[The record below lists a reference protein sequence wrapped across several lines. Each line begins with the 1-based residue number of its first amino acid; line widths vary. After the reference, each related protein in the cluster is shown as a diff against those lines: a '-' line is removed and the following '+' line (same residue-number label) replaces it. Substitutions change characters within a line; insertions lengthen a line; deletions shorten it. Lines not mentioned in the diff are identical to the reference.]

1 MSAAPAPPPAGAGAA
16 APLPT
21 VVVPVFNALAA
32 LDACLAALDRTLPA
46 ATRVHV
52 ADDASTDPRVPAL
65 VDDWRRRSPLA
76 VTAVRRARNLGFPG
90 NCNAA
95 FDETGESDVVL
106 LNSDTVPA
114 GDWLRRLAAGA
125 ARDPRL
131 ATLTPWSNN
140 GEIVSFP
147 NFVSPNPLPDDPEA
161 VAAAAARLQPRHPPL
176 PTAVGF
182 CMYLRRAALR
192 AVGGFDAETFGKGY
206 GEENDWCLRAEAH
219 GWRHALCDDA
229 YVAHRGHASFAATG
243 LAPGGENLRRLNAR
257 WPGYNERIARFILD
271 DPLRDDRARFA
282 QAIAMLAAASPQGD
296 LFRDGPVA
304 AHSTSLDR

>member
-1 MSAAPAPPPAGAGAA
+1 MSSTRPVEAG
-16 APLPT
+16 LP
-21 VVVPVFNALAA
+21 VVIVPVFNALEA
-32 LDACLAALDRTLPA
+32 LDACLAALDRTLPTGA
-46 ATRVHV
+46 RVHL
-52 ADDASTDPRVPAL
+52 ADDASTDPRVPAMIA
-65 VDDWRRRSPLA
+65 DWCRRTRRA
-76 VTAVRRARNLGFPG
+76 ATAVRRERNLGFPA

-95 FDETGESDVVL
+95 FAETGDADVVL
-106 LNSDTVPA
+106 LNSDAEPA

-125 ARDPRL
+125 AADPRI
-131 ATLTPWSNN
+131 ASLTPWSNN

-161 VAAAAARLQPRHPPL
+161 IARAAARLAPRHPDL

-182 CMYLRRAALR
+182 CMYLRRATLR

-229 YVAHRGHASFAATG
+229 YVVHRGHASFAATG

-271 DPLRDDRARFA
+271 DPLRGDRERLAE
-282 QAIAMLAAASPQGD
+282 AIAMLAAESPQGD
-296 LFRDGPVA
+296 LFR
-304 AHSTSLDR
+304 

>member
-1 MSAAPAPPPAGAGAA
+1 MSPKAA
-16 APLPT
+16 ALPV
-21 VVVPVFNALAA
+21 VVVPVFNALDA

-46 ATRVHV
+46 GARVHV

-65 VDDWRRRSPLA
+65 IADWVRRTRLA
-76 VTAVRRARNLGFPG
+76 VTSVRRERNLGFPG

-95 FDETGESDVVL
+95 FAETGDADVVL
-106 LNSDTVPA
+106 LNSDTEPA
-114 GDWLRRLAAGA
+114 GDWLSRLAAGA
-125 ARDPRL
+125 AADPRL
-131 ATLTPWSNN
+131 ASLTPWSNN
-140 GEIVSFP
+140 GEIVSYP
-147 NFVSPNPLPDDPEA
+147 NFVSPNPLPGDPEPLA
-161 VAAAAARLQPRHPPL
+161 RAAARLAPRYPAL

-182 CMYLRRAALR
+182 CMYLRRAALA

-229 YVAHRGHASFAATG
+229 YVVHRGHASFAATG

-271 DPLRDDRARFA
+271 DPLRGDRERLSDAL
-282 QAIAMLAAASPQGD
+282 AMLAAESPQGD
-296 LFRDGPVA
+296 LFR
-304 AHSTSLDR
+304 

>member
-1 MSAAPAPPPAGAGAA
+1 MSAQAVAA
-16 APLPT
+16 LPV
-21 VVVPVFNALAA
+21 VVVPVFNALEA
-32 LDACLAALDRTLPA
+32 LDACLGALDRSLPA
-46 ATRVHV
+46 GTRVHL

-65 VDDWRRRSPLA
+65 MQGWCRRTRLA
-76 VTAVRRARNLGFPG
+76 VTSVRREHNRGFPG

-95 FDETGESDVVL
+95 FAETGEADLVL
-106 LNSDTVPA
+106 LNSDTEPA
-114 GDWLRRLAAGA
+114 GSWLQRLADCA
-125 ARDPRL
+125 ANNPNI
-131 ATLTPWSNN
+131 ASITPWSNN

-147 NFVSPNPLPDDPEA
+147 SFVTRNRMPDDAELIARAASMLSPHYPE
-161 VAAAAARLQPRHPPL
+161 L

-182 CMYLRRAALR
+182 CMFLRRAALR

-219 GWRHALCDDA
+219 GWHHVLCDDA

-271 DPLRDDRARFA
+271 DPLRRHRERLADALA
-282 QAIAMLAAASPQGD
+282 QRMAETSQGD
-296 LFRDGPVA
+296 LFR
-304 AHSTSLDR
+304 

>member
-1 MSAAPAPPPAGAGAA
+1 MNPKVAA
-16 APLPT
+16 LPV
-21 VVVPVFNALAA
+21 VVVPVFNALEA

-46 ATRVHV
+46 GVRVHV

-65 VDDWRRRSPLA
+65 VDDWRRRTRLA
-76 VTAVRRARNLGFPG
+76 VTAVRRERNLGFPG

-95 FDETGESDVVL
+95 FAETGTADVVL
-106 LNSDTVPA
+106 LNSDTEPA
-114 GDWLRRLAAGA
+114 GDWLQRLAAGA
-125 ARDPRL
+125 AADPRL
-131 ATLTPWSNN
+131 ASLTPWSNN

-147 NFVSPNPLPDDPEA
+147 HFVSPNPLPDDPEA
-161 VAAAAARLQPRHPPL
+161 QAHAAARLTPRYPTL

-182 CMYLRRAALR
+182 CMYLRRAAL
-192 AVGGFDAETFGKGY
+192 AAIGGFDAETFGKGY

-229 YVAHRGHASFAATG
+229 YVVHRGHASFAATG

-271 DPLRDDRARFA
+271 DPLRGDRERLADA
-282 QAIAMLAAASPQGD
+282 LAMLASESPQGD
-296 LFRDGPVA
+296 LFR
-304 AHSTSLDR
+304 

>member
-1 MSAAPAPPPAGAGAA
+1 MNPKVAA
-16 APLPT
+16 LPV
-21 VVVPVFNALAA
+21 VVVPVFNALEA

-46 ATRVHV
+46 GVRVHV

-65 VDDWRRRSPLA
+65 VDDWRRRTRLA
-76 VTAVRRARNLGFPG
+76 VTAVRRERNLGFPG

-95 FDETGESDVVL
+95 FAETGTADVVL
-106 LNSDTVPA
+106 LNSDTEPA
-114 GDWLRRLAAGA
+114 GDWLQRLAAGA
-125 ARDPRL
+125 AADPRL
-131 ATLTPWSNN
+131 ASLTPWSNN

-147 NFVSPNPLPDDPEA
+147 HFVSPNPLPDEPETLA
-161 VAAAAARLQPRHPPL
+161 RAAARLTPRYPTL

-182 CMYLRRAALR
+182 CMYLRRAAL
-192 AVGGFDAETFGKGY
+192 AAIGGFDAETFGKGY

-229 YVAHRGHASFAATG
+229 YVVHRGHASFAATG

-271 DPLRDDRARFA
+271 DPLRGDRERLADA
-282 QAIAMLAAASPQGD
+282 LAMLASESPQGD
-296 LFRDGPVA
+296 LFR
-304 AHSTSLDR
+304 